1 MTDYA
6 FNASQ
11 EAARAATAA
20 NQASQE
26 AMEQA
31 ALHARQQRAARAAA
45 EKIGNG
51 ILVVGGLLLATAA
64 GVFFFNKR
72 K

>member
-1 MTDYA
+1 MEHA

-20 NQASQE
+20 NQASNE

-31 ALHARQQRAARAAA
+31 AAHARQQRAARAAA

-51 ILVVGGLLLATAA
+51 LMVVGGLLIATAIGFA
-64 GVFFFNKR
+64 VFNKR

>member
-1 MTDYA
+1 MEHT

-31 ALHARQQRAARAAA
+31 AAHARQQRAARAAA

-51 ILVVGGLLLATAA
+51 LMLAGGLLVTVAVGFAFL
-64 GVFFFNKR
+64 KR

>member
-1 MTDYA
+1 MSVHD
-6 FNASQ
+6 FQSQ
-11 EAARAATAA
+11 AEAARAATDA
-20 NQASQE
+20 NRASQE

-31 ALHARQQRAARAAA
+31 ALHGRQQRAARAAA

-51 ILVVGGLLLATAA
+51 ILVVGGLLLVAAA
-64 GVFFFNKR
+64 GTAFFKR

>member
-1 MTDYA
+1 MEHA
-6 FNASQ
+6 FNAAQ

-51 ILVVGGLLLATAA
+51 MMVVGGLLIATVI
-64 GVFFFNKR
+64 GFSVFNKR

>member
-1 MTDYA
+1 MSVHD
-6 FNASQ
+6 FQSQ
-11 EAARAATAA
+11 AEAARAATAA

-31 ALHARQQRAARAAA
+31 ALRARQQRAARAAA

>member
-1 MTDYA
+1 MSVHD
-6 FNASQ
+6 FQSQ
-11 EAARAATAA
+11 AEAARAATDA
-20 NQASQE
+20 NRASQE

-31 ALHARQQRAARAAA
+31 AAHARQQRAARAAA

-51 ILVVGGLLLATAA
+51 ILVVGGLLLATAVGFA
-64 GVFFFNKR
+64 VFNKR

>member
-1 MTDYA
+1 MSVHD
-6 FNASQ
+6 FQSQ
-11 EAARAATAA
+11 VEAARAATEA
-20 NQASQE
+20 NRASQE

-31 ALHARQQRAARAAA
+31 AVHARQRRLTRAAA

-64 GVFFFNKR
+64 GFFFFNKR

>member
-1 MTDYA
+1 MSVHD
-6 FNASQ
+6 FQSQ
-11 EAARAATAA
+11 AEAARAATEA
-20 NQASQE
+20 NRASQE

-31 ALHARQQRAARAAA
+31 AEHARQQRAARAAA

-51 ILVVGGLLLATAA
+51 VLVVSGLLLVAAA
-64 GVFFFNKR
+64 GTAFFKR

>member
-1 MTDYA
+1 MEHA

-20 NQASQE
+20 NQASCE

-31 ALHARQQRAARAAA
+31 AAHARQQRAARAAA

-51 ILVVGGLLLATAA
+51 IVGVGGLLLVAAA
-64 GVFFFNKR
+64 GTAFFKR